1 MSKHIGGKGNNM
13 ELSTLAL
20 FNHMTDEDFIAIHN
34 AGQLKKL
41 CLALSLDLNSKY
53 NEKNKTYTA

>member
-1 MSKHIGGKGNNM
+1 MSKHIGDKGNNM

-20 FNHMTDEDFIAIHN
+20 FNHMTIHN

-41 CLALSLDLNSKY
+41 CLALSLELNSKH